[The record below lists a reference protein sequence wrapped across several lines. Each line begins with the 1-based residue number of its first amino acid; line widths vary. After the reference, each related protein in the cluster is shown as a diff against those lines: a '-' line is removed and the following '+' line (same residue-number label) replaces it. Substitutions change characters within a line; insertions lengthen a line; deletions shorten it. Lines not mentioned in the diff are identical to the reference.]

1 MCLRRRIAF
10 VALLFVVAGL
20 SSCGIPQATGKILKV
35 IANPD
40 IPVGKATEQPSTL
53 NMMIF
58 EEKGANRGDDGQS
71 LPIDVWVFQLS
82 DDGQFMQSDFES
94 LTTDPK
100 GTLQSTYVDMKQ
112 VQVTPDQSKPIE
124 NIEIK
129 KDTTFI
135 GIVAG
140 YVNYQDINWRTTVQ
154 VNAKGETYQLF
165 TAITPTQIITNLH
178 R

>member
-1 MCLRRRIAF
+1 MCVRRRVVC
-10 VALLFVVAGL
+10 VALLSVVAGL

-35 IANPD
+35 IGNPD
-40 IPVGKATEQPSTL
+40 IPVGDATDQPSTID
-53 NMMIF
+53 MMIF
-58 EEKGANRGDDGQS
+58 EERGANRGDDGQP

-94 LTTDPK
+94 LTMDPK
-100 GTLQSTYVDMKQ
+100 GTLKSTYVDMTQ

-124 NIEIK
+124 NIELK
-129 KDTTFI
+129 KNTTFI
-135 GIVAG
+135 GIVGG
-140 YVNYQDINWRTTVQ
+140 YVNYRDVNWRTTVQ

-165 TAITPTQIITNLH
+165 TAITPTKIITNLH